1 MKTPNDGQKF
11 TLLITGASGLSGSIV
26 VNEFL
31 SQQIPVRILVR
42 NADKVKHLQNNPNV
56 EIFVGDLLK
65 PETYASALQGIDK
78 ALDME
83 EACAIISEAINRKVT
98 FNDISLEDY
107 KSMVSGIGA
116 AGKTL
121 EILMQVSK
129 ERRKCTNAGV
139 KLETHQLF
147 NIRPTNFAEFIYR
160 HKSAFEKLN

>member
-65 PETYASALQGIDK
+65 PETYAS
-78 ALDME
+78 
-83 EACAIISEAINRKVT
+83 
-98 FNDISLEDY
+98 
-107 KSMVSGIGA
+107 VS
-116 AGKTL
+116 
-121 EILMQVSK
+121 
-129 ERRKCTNAGV
+129 
-139 KLETHQLF
+139 
-147 NIRPTNFAEFIYR
+147 
-160 HKSAFEKLN
+160 